1 MIRVSAP
8 AAFPPP
14 SQARYQVRFDV
25 GASGLAR
32 IGDADVV
39 VWVDALGGAAAGV
52 DVAPVSPSA
61 AILLG
66 DLRTRSAVARWILD
80 HQVVM
85 GRRVSISVVTA
96 TEDGSFGS
104 ADVLA
109 AGAVIDAL
117 AALGIDFTSPE
128 AAVACAAFTGLAG
141 AVGHLLTASVA
152 GQELVASGAAT
163 VERIRERAVIDADPD
178 PVVLRAPSA

>member
-1 MIRVSAP
+1 MTRVTNPSV
-8 AAFPPP
+8 PPP

-25 GASGLAR
+25 GAEGLAR

-39 VWVDALGGAAAGV
+39 VRVDAFGVADAGV
-52 DVAPVSPSA
+52 DVAAVAPAAAVLSA
-61 AILLG
+61 
-66 DLRTRSAVARWILD
+66 DLRTRGAAARWILD
-80 HQVVM
+80 HQVAS

-96 TEDGSFGS
+96 SGDGTFSA

-128 AAVACAAFTGLAG
+128 AAVACAAFTGLSG
-141 AVGHLLTASVA
+141 AVGHLLTASVT
-152 GQELVASGAAT
+152 GQELVASGTLTAAE
-163 VERIRERAVIDADPD
+163 VRSCAVVDADD
-178 PVVLRAPSA
+178 TPVVLRAPSA